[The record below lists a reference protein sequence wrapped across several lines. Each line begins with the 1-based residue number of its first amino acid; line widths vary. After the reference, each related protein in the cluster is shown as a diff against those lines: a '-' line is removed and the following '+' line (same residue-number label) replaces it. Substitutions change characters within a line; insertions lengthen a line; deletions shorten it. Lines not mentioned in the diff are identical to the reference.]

1 MEFEALSQSVIKGDM
16 QGAAALTQQ
25 ALDQGIDPQQILD
38 SGLIAAMDVVGQKF
52 AQGAMFVP
60 QMLRSAKTM
69 QHCVSLMKPHFQGGG
84 MTTKGKIIFRFFNA
98 LTSVSRFFRSSTVP
112 T

>member
-1 MEFEALSQSVIKGDM
+1 MDFEALSQSVIKGDM
-16 QGAAALTQQ
+16 PGAAALTQK
-25 ALDQGIDPQQILD
+25 ALDQGADPQQILD

-69 QHCVSLMKPHFQGGG
+69 QNCVSSGQP
-84 MTTKGKIIFRFFNA
+84 
-98 LTSVSRFFRSSTVP
+98 P
-112 T
+112 P